1 MEGRSLDVD
10 RDTQKSLPGRKHR
23 WRSGS
28 VGWRNCQP
36 LAVGLDQVR
45 SCCLNAQRA
54 RAEGT
59 SLPSPQGQT
68 PVFLVGV
75 VVLASSVIREYRG
88 CRSPAPSVLGP
99 RTGPH
104 MCCLPLWVWTSSP
117 HKALPMWRP
126 LVADR
131 CSHVQPSGQPLY
143 VLAQA
148 FLCHSHNHT
157 HTLVAPRSSS
167 VQTAVTPGGS

>member
-10 RDTQKSLPGRKHR
+10 RDTQKSLPGRKRR

-28 VGWRNCQP
+28 VGCRNCQP
-36 LAVGLDQVR
+36 LAVGLDRVR

-54 RAEGT
+54 RAEGP

-68 PVFLVGV
+68 PGFLVGV
-75 VVLASSVIREYRG
+75 VVLASSVIRECRG
-88 CRSPAPSVLGP
+88 CKSPAPSVLGP
-99 RTGPH
+99 RTRPH
-104 MCCLPLWVWTSSP
+104 MCCLPLWVLTTSP
-117 HKALPMWRP
+117 HKVLPIWRP

-148 FLCHSHNHT
+148 TATATPT
-157 HTLVAPRSSS
+157 HLWLPGAPVSRP
-167 VQTAVTPGGS
+167 Q

>member
-10 RDTQKSLPGRKHR
+10 RDTKISPWKKTSLAIG
-23 WRSGS
+23 G
-28 VGWRNCQP
+28 VGCHNCQP

-68 PVFLVGV
+68 PGFLVGV
-75 VVLASSVIREYRG
+75 VVLASSVIPEYRG

-99 RTGPH
+99 RTRPH
-104 MCCLPLWVWTSSP
+104 MCCLPLWVLTTSP
-117 HKALPMWRP
+117 HKVLSVWRP

-148 FLCHSHNHT
+148 FLCHSHSRT